1 MRRCAG
7 TFSPPDFYGN
17 TKPLTRGGVTFKSP
31 RFGDASALKTGD
43 FRAAICPFLQWW
55 RNRFFSDK
63 PLTPTQRQA
72 ER

>member
-1 MRRCAG
+1 MHRCAG

-31 RFGDASALKTGD
+31 QFGDASALKTED
-43 FRAAICPFLQWW
+43 FLAAIWPFLQGW
-55 RNRFFSDK
+55 RNCIFSAK
-63 PLTPTQRQA
+63 PLTPAQRQA